1 MQVAGG
7 VALGE
12 RRPAEHPAD
21 GVAVDE
27 DRVGRQRAV
36 HDGRPE
42 APERGVVGRLLP
54 AAQDRG
60 RQVARVGR
68 PADEFDH
75 RVARLLGRLTRKSG
89 VGDESGRQRVDRRD
103 GESDGC
109 REPVVR
115 GQLVGAQH
123 RAGNELGD
131 DRPGVVDGGLA
142 DEGGHAEREARADAR
157 THRPEGDEV
166 GRLLGF
172 GGLRAR
178 HPDDEVPIVGGE
190 QLDGVERPVAAS
202 GVRAGGAHV
211 EARHCRRGQRG

>member
-1 MQVAGG
+1 MSSTTASRDSLGG
-7 VALGE
+7 
-12 RRPAEHPAD
+12 
-21 GVAVDE
+21 
-27 DRVGRQRAV
+27 
-36 HDGRPE
+36 
-42 APERGVVGRLLP
+42 
-54 AAQDRG
+54 
-60 RQVARVGR
+60 
-68 PADEFDH
+68 
-75 RVARLLGRLTRKSG
+75 LTRKSG

-131 DRPGVVDGGLA
+131 DRPGAVDGRLA
-142 DEGGHAEREARADAR
+142 DEGRARGTRRRERMPGLIAA
-157 THRPEGDEV
+157 EGDEV

-178 HPDDEVPIVGGE
+178 HPDDEVPVVGGE

-202 GVRAGGAHV
+202 GVRAGGAHL